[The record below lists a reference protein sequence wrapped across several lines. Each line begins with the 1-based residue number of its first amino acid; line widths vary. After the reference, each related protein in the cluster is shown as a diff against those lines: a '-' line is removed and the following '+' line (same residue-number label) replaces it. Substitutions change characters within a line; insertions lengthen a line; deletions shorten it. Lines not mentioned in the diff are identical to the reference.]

1 MALVTTEEAKAYLRV
16 DSSDEDSLISS
27 LITSAEFKC
36 ADVARLSDED
46 WNEVNTGSADDNRDL
61 LRKRSL
67 LRVAILYTVAYMFE
81 HREEAKEND
90 LDLTL
95 RSLLYSIR
103 EGVF

>member
-36 ADVARLSDED
+36 ADVARLSDND
-46 WNEVNTGSADDNRDL
+46 WNEVNTASTEDNRDL

-67 LRVAILYTVAYMFE
+67 LRVAILFTVAFMFE